1 MFLSICK
8 INDKITISS
17 VVLIT
22 VLILVSLLLRN
33 SDILIGTIIGGVT
46 GIVNY
51 ILLCKTV
58 GQLSDINN
66 KPKRKANL
74 VIFTLLRYL
83 MMFSILAVGILI
95 SRNCLIFVLVSM
107 ILPQVSMI
115 IKPLFEKKEDGYN

>member
-74 VIFTLLRYL
+74 VIFTLLRYI
-83 MMFSILAVGILI
+83 MMFSILVLGISI

>member
-1 MFLSICK
+1 M
-8 INDKITISS
+8 
-17 VVLIT
+17 
-22 VLILVSLLLRN
+22 ILVSLLLRN
-33 SDILIGTIIGGVT
+33 SDILIGTILGGVT